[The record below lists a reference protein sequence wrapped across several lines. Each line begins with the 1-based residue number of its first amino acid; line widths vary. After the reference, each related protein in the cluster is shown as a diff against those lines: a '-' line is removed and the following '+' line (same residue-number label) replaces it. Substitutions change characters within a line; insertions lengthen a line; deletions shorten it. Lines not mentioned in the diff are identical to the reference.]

1 VSDLL
6 NAQLQAQETV
16 DVQAGTPFA
25 TVAQLLKVG
34 TAKSHQ
40 LTDNDA
46 KNNYNVA
53 TDKQLLFASRDGT
66 KIGVYTDPIWR
77 DPVTKVNSDRD
88 KFFEIA
94 LIRNEALSPNDA
106 AIDAT
111 APLIAYTARVRWPS
125 FVAVAG
131 STTTA
136 IQVGANPTAL
146 VPFDHSQKQVLFV
159 TGAINR

>member
-1 VSDLL
+1 V
-6 NAQLQAQETV
+6 T
-16 DVQAGTPFA
+16 
-25 TVAQLLKVG
+25 QLLKVG

-40 LTDNDA
+40 LTDNDV
-46 KNNYNVA
+46 KNNYNIA

-77 DPVTKVNSDRD
+77 DPVSKVNSDRD

-94 LIRNEALSPNDA
+94 LIRNEALSPNDPT
-106 AIDAT
+106 IDAT

-136 IQVGANPTAL
+136 IQVGANPSAL